1 MKILKYY
8 RGYVIPTQKDK
19 DVLVSAC
26 KGKAS
31 FWTSTTALLADNKTI
46 QMNVEKTSEI
56 GKTIMNYI
64 QQHNYH
70 IYYDNAY
77 LIRSFKG
84 VTHLILSNSS
94 PSIIEEFI
102 VREND
107 LALYAEGKEK
117 TKQL

>member
-1 MKILKYY
+1 MKILRYY

-19 DVLVSAC
+19 DVIIRVC

-31 FWTSTTALLADNKTI
+31 FWTSTASLLADNKASSSD
-46 QMNVEKTSEI
+46 VEKNSEI
-56 GKTIMNYI
+56 GAKIMSYI
-64 QQHNYH
+64 HQHNYH

-84 VTHLILSNSS
+84 VTHLILSNSL

-102 VREND
+102 VLKNN
-107 LALYAEGKEK
+107 LAFY
-117 TKQL
+117 